1 MHIWTAGLSPISVL
15 IGASFLGGLQL
26 VRIVRSNPSERQ
38 TPNTVQ
44 KVETPAAAPS
54 GGDGMPGSPNFKRFR
69 KHHAADAQRPVIGF
83 AAASY
88 AQEVQ
93 AKDFLRYGAPAACSC
108 SL

>member
-1 MHIWTAGLSPISVL
+1 MDGRPVSHLRS
-15 IGASFLGGLQL
+15 IGAIFLGGYSSSGL
-26 VRIVRSNPSERQ
+26 VVRSNPSECQ
-38 TPNTVQ
+38 TPNIVQ

-54 GGDGMPGSPNFKRFR
+54 GGGGMPGSPNFKRFR

-93 AKDFLRYGAPAACSC
+93 AKDFLRYGAPAAFSC
-108 SL
+108 F